1 MKRWT
6 RCNLNITLKQVKVNY
21 KFKPKMN
28 RRYLLTSLKIKLEK
42 FQQPP
47 KMKNE
52 KKKKMQGKM
61 VFISKVKPYLG
72 KILFFHRL

>member
-1 MKRWT
+1 
-6 RCNLNITLKQVKVNY
+6 
-21 KFKPKMN
+21 MN

-52 KKKKMQGKM
+52 KKKKKCKAKW
-61 VFISKVKPYLG
+61 F
-72 KILFFHRL
+72 LFPKSNPIWEKFYFFTVYNSFSQSNPRVLQ

>member
-1 MKRWT
+1 
-6 RCNLNITLKQVKVNY
+6 
-21 KFKPKMN
+21 MN

-52 KKKKMQGKM
+52 KKNARQNGFYFQGQTLSGENSI
-61 VFISKVKPYLG
+61 FPPSIILLANQIAGFSNEQYLRNYNG
-72 KILFFHRL
+72 IGM

>member
-1 MKRWT
+1 
-6 RCNLNITLKQVKVNY
+6 
-21 KFKPKMN
+21 MN

-47 KMKNE
+47 NMKHE